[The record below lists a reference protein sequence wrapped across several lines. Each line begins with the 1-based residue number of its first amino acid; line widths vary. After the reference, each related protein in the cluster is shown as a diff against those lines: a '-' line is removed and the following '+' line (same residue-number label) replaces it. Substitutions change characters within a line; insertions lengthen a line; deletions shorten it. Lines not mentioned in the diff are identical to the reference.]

1 MKGLE
6 RNKQEFRYAAPTGEK
21 EPIVDKQGNLT
32 GEYASGYS
40 EPVTWKGNIS
50 AGSGDVEAAPFGSEI
65 TYDRIIVLDDPK
77 FPINESSILWID
89 TPPEIQEDG
98 STKDPHDYIVKQV
111 ATSLNSVSIAVS
123 KVNVRA

>member
-1 MKGLE
+1 MRALV
-6 RNKQEFRYAAPTGEK
+6 RNKILIHYANYRDKT
-21 EPIVDKQGNLT
+21 PIKDEYGNLT
-32 GEYASGYS
+32 GEYEVSYENPIA
-40 EPVTWKGNIS
+40 VKANVS
-50 AGSGDVEAAPFGSEI
+50 AARGEATTRQFGDDVS
-65 TYDRIIVLDDPK
+65 YDRVILIDDPK

-89 TPPEIQEDG
+89 TPPKIQDDG